1 MDQFFHE
8 DVNQKSVADTIVGL
22 QQSILKLEDAI
33 AATGRSQALLELRLL
48 KTARTLQ
55 EEVAQRAIEMARL
68 NIDTATDVA
77 RATISAQTGVL
88 RDDFRSTAT
97 DVARATISAEMGVLR
112 DDIRSTAT
120 SVARET
126 IASEVSVLRD
136 DWAHELAESTLPLL
150 NEISR
155 LRTIMLLF
163 GVLLLILS
171 LAFIGSH

>member
-1 MDQFFHE
+1 MDKFFHE
-8 DVNQKSVADTIVGL
+8 DVNQQSVADTIVGL

-77 RATISAQTGVL
+77 RATISAQTDVL
-88 RDDFRSTAT
+88 REDFRSTAT
-97 DVARATISAEMGVLR
+97 SA
-112 DDIRSTAT
+112 
-120 SVARET
+120 ARET

-136 DWAHELAESTLPLL
+136 DLAHELAESTLLL
-150 NEISR
+150 RNEISR
-155 LRTIMLLF
+155 LRTITLLF